1 LFEFFLRRP
10 IFASVCSAV
19 ILLAGLISIP
29 ALPIAQYPN
38 VSPPTVT
45 VTANYTGASAQTLE
59 YSVVTPLE
67 QAINGVQGL
76 RYMSSSA
83 DNSGTATITC
93 VFDLGTDL
101 NVAQNDVQSQ
111 VNTVLGR
118 LPAPVTQTGVTVAK
132 NTSTFTLVIAMTSDN
147 PDYDT
152 TKLSNYIALNIV
164 NRLKRIPGVGAVQ
177 IFGERKYAMRLW
189 LDPKALADNGL
200 TPGDVINALQD
211 QNVEVA
217 AGAIGQPPTSGN
229 QPYQYTVQ
237 ALGRLTTPEEF
248 GNLILKSNSTG
259 YYLRVKDVGRVDLGA
274 ENYLT
279 STKFNGR
286 TALGIGVMQLSTAN
300 ALSISQGVLHVMN
313 ELAPQFPAGVHYSV
327 PYDTTTFV
335 RESIIEVTQTLG
347 IAILLVVGVIYLF
360 LQDWRVTLIPSI
372 TIPISL
378 IGTFALMKLLNFS
391 INTLTLFGLT
401 LATGLVVDD
410 AIVIIENIARYIE
423 EHKMN
428 AFDGALHATREIAGA
443 VFATSFVLLAV
454 FVPAGFLP
462 GTTGELYR
470 QFALTIA
477 CSVTISLFNA
487 LTLTPALS
495 ALLLG
500 RSRRPGNWF
509 FRAVNRVIAGVR
521 SAYHRALPKALRRRW
536 AVLAVFVAGLFGTW
550 WLRNHVPTTF
560 VPDED
565 QGYFIMLIQLPEGSS
580 LDQTTKFE
588 QEVYDVAKQDRDIE
602 QVFTVAGFSFTGIAP
617 NRGIAFALLK
627 PWSRRTSPDDSLQ
640 AILRRMN
647 LGLFRLAGGT
657 AYAFNPPAINGL
669 GNFGGF
675 TFEMQDTGNVGL
687 PAMMA
692 TAYKL
697 MGAAAQ
703 DPILSQVFTQFRI
716 DNPQI
721 QVSVDRNKAYALG
734 VRLQDIYNALQVY
747 LGSYYV
753 NDFDY
758 LAQSYRVYV
767 QADAPFRD
775 RVSNLQTI
783 YVKSSS
789 GAMMPV
795 TMFVDI
801 KPIKGPPYITHYD
814 LFRSIEI
821 SGQAGPG
828 YSSGQAIAEMQRLAK
843 MLFPKGISYEWT
855 GLALEEIE
863 AGPATLIV
871 FTLAII
877 MVFLVLAAQYE
888 SLTDPFIIIL
898 AVPLAMFG
906 AIGALALRGLQSD
919 IFAQVGYVMLIGLA
933 SKNAILIVEFANQ
946 LQEHGLDPRSAVV
959 RAAETRL
966 RPILMT
972 SLAFILGIL
981 PLVFATGAGAE
992 SRHSLGTAVL
1002 GGMIVSTVLNLF
1014 VTPVIYLLVEG
1025 RGRRRRLQGDGA
1037 PADAI
1042 GATEGG
1048 VTAGTHVP

>member
-1 LFEFFLRRP
+1 MFEFFLRRP

-19 ILLAGLISIP
+19 ILLAGLIAMP
-29 ALPIAQYPN
+29 TLPIAQYPN
-38 VSPPTVT
+38 VTPPTVT
-45 VTANYTGASAQTLE
+45 VTANYTGASAEAVE

-76 RYMSSSA
+76 RYMTSSM
-83 DNSGTATITC
+83 DNTGQATITC
-93 VFDLGTDL
+93 TFSLGTDL

-111 VNTVLGR
+111 VNTVVGR

-132 NTSTFTLVIAMTSDN
+132 NTSTFTLVVAMTSDN
-147 PDYDT
+147 AAVDDT
-152 TKLSNYIALNIV
+152 VLSNYIALNIV

-200 TPGDVINALQD
+200 AASDVISALQD
-211 QNVEVA
+211 QNVQVA
-217 AGAIGQPPTSGN
+217 AGAIGQAPTDGN

-237 ALGRLTTPEEF
+237 AVGRLTTAAEF
-248 GNLILKSNSTG
+248 GNLILKANASG
-259 YYLRVKDVGRVDLGA
+259 YYLRVKDVGRVELGA

-279 STKFNGR
+279 GTRFNGHV
-286 TALGIGVMQLSTAN
+286 ALGIGVQQLSTAN
-300 ALSISQGVLHVMN
+300 ALTISRGVLQAM
-313 ELAPQFPAGVHYSV
+313 EEIKPQFPAGVHYSV
-327 PYDTTTFV
+327 PYNTTEFV
-335 RESIIEVTQTLG
+335 QESIKEVAETLG
-347 IAILLVVGVIYLF
+347 IAIALVVGVIYLF

-378 IGTFALMKLLNFS
+378 IGTFALMKLLDFS

-454 FVPAGFLP
+454 FIPAGFLP

-477 CSVTISLFNA
+477 CSITISLFNA

-500 RSRRPGNWF
+500 RSARPRNRFFNAINATIAATRRGY
-509 FRAVNRVIAGVR
+509 A
-521 SAYHRALPKALRRRW
+521 RALPKALQWRFG
-536 AVLAVFVAGLFGTW
+536 VLALFVAGLLATY
-550 WLRNHVPTTF
+550 WLQNHVPATF
-560 VPDED
+560 VPEED
-565 QGYFIMLIQLPEGSS
+565 QGYFIMLVQLPEGSS
-580 LDQTTKFE
+580 LDQTTNFE
-588 QEVYDVAKQDRDIE
+588 QAVYGVAKQDPDIE
-602 QVFTVAGFSFTGIAP
+602 QVFTVAGFSFIGIAP

-627 PWSRRTSPDDSLQ
+627 PWGERKARKDSLQ
-640 AILRRMN
+640 AILGRMN
-647 LGLFRLAGGT
+647 YGLLHLPGGT
-657 AYAFNPPAINGL
+657 AFAFNPPAINGL
-669 GNFGGF
+669 GAFGGF
-675 TFEMQDTGNVGL
+675 TFEMQDTGGVGL
-687 PAMMA
+687 PTMML
-692 TAYKL
+692 TAYKM

-703 DPILSQVFTQFRI
+703 DPVLSQVFTQFRL

-721 QVSVDRNKAYALG
+721 QVEVDRNKAYALG
-734 VRLQDIYNALQVY
+734 VRLQDVYNALQVY
-747 LGSYYV
+747 LGSFYV
-753 NDFDY
+753 NDFNY
-758 LAQSYRVYV
+758 LAQSYRVYI

-775 RVSNLQTI
+775 RVSDLETI
-783 YVKSSS
+783 YVRSAS
-789 GAMMPV
+789 GAIMPV
-795 TMFVDI
+795 TSFVKI
-801 KPIKGPPYITHYD
+801 TPIKGPPYITHYD
-814 LFRSIEI
+814 LFRSIEL

-828 YSSGQAIAEMQRLAK
+828 YSSGQAIGEMQKLAK
-843 MLFPKGISYEWT
+843 TIFPKGVSYEWT
-855 GLALEEIE
+855 GLALEEIQS
-863 AGPATLIV
+863 GGTTLII
-871 FTLAII
+871 FALALI

-906 AIGALALRGLQSD
+906 AIGALMLRGLQSD

-946 LQEHGLDPRSAVV
+946 LQVQGLDPRSAVIK
-959 RAAETRL
+959 AAETRL

-972 SLAFILGIL
+972 SFAFILGIL
-981 PLVFATGAGAE
+981 PLVFASGAGSE
-992 SRHSLGTAVL
+992 ERHSLGTAVL
-1002 GGMIVSTVLNLF
+1002 GGMLVSTVLNLF
-1014 VTPVIYLLVEG
+1014 VTPVIYLMVEG
-1025 RGRRRRLQGDGA
+1025 RGHRRRTTGNGGA
-1037 PADAI
+1037 GSAPVEPGSPSEVPAR
-1042 GATEGG
+1042 T
-1048 VTAGTHVP
+1048 